1 MLTLY
6 FILFVSSGMFV
17 PVMENKVAP
26 RIMVGRLACILGHWG
41 IHFSSEWKGVSLRG
55 TSDPALA
62 TSLAQTI
69 FKTMK
74 YQAQGM
80 AVLLNC
86 GKRDHLY
93 SI

>member
-1 MLTLY
+1 M
-6 FILFVSSGMFV
+6 

-26 RIMVGRLACILGHWG
+26 RIMVGKLACILGALG
-41 IHFSSEWKGVSLRG
+41 DPFFLRMKGVSLRG

-80 AVLLNC
+80 EVLLNC